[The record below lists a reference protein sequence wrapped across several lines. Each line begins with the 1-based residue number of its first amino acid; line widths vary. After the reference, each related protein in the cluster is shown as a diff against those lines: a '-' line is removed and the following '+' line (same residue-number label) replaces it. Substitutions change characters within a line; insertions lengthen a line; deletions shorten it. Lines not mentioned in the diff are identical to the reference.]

1 MKKNKLHKQWFTLIE
16 LLITISIM
24 AMITLMSYAPF
35 AHYQSKQRVVN
46 SAKIISQVLND
57 SRNSAIYWMASSTW
71 NLDIWV
77 LLEENSWEI
86 KIMNYPFWENNPPVD
101 YFEDKYLSEIIPL
114 EKWVEI
120 TSSGSLFLFKAITWS
135 WIYKNLTIDTDNKT
149 IISVWMKWTSNWP
162 LTKKIEYY
170 TKTYI
175 SDVK

>member
-16 LLITISIM
+16 LLVVISIM
-24 AMITLMSYAPF
+24 AILSLISYTSF

-77 LLEENSWEI
+77 LLEENSWEV
-86 KIMNYPFWENNPPVD
+86 KIMNYPFWENNTPVD

-135 WIYKNLTIDTDNKT
+135 WIYKNITTIDNKT
-149 IISVWMKWTSNWP
+149 VITVWMKWAKIWP

>member
-1 MKKNKLHKQWFTLIE
+1 MKNNKLHKQGFTLIE
-16 LLITISIM
+16 LLVVISIM
-24 AMITLMSYAPF
+24 AILSLISYTPF

-71 NLDIWV
+71 NLDIWI
-77 LLEENSWEI
+77 LLEENSEEV

-135 WIYKNLTIDTDNKT
+135 WVYKNITTIDNKT
-149 IISVWMKWTSNWP
+149 VITVWMKWALSWP